1 VERRLFEMDIIKNTK
16 TNEMRGCDKIYAVL
30 AAHKHEYDEDLPDIY
45 VLEFGRFPIN
55 EDFYNFEY
63 SGSKQDIN
71 ALYDLYNDQG
81 KEIAEVITRAIATS
95 KGSSE
100 DLIKMLGGA
109 AAVASFCAIISDD
122 LMCKDTIKY
131 LYNNDCDFKAAN
143 AKGFYKNIFDIDD
156 NLYKMSSHDLRL
168 HMAENVCTNAKLID
182 TLMNK
187 ADDVDSRYTFMGML
201 YNNAK
206 NIDDDTKAYEKMTLF
221 GKPITMYLMEPG
233 DFKQWLYWM
242 IFDINSDLAIKLMS
256 DQGYASTVISKIQKE
271 IDDAINRKNESNT
284 RADAEIDILK
294 RKLEDFKKLNCSGG
308 GISWEDEK

>member
-71 ALYDLYNDQG
+71 AL
-81 KEIAEVITRAIATS
+81 
-95 KGSSE
+95 
-100 DLIKMLGGA
+100 
-109 AAVASFCAIISDD
+109 
-122 LMCKDTIKY
+122 
-131 LYNNDCDFKAAN
+131 
-143 AKGFYKNIFDIDD
+143 
-156 NLYKMSSHDLRL
+156 
-168 HMAENVCTNAKLID
+168 
-182 TLMNK
+182 
-187 ADDVDSRYTFMGML
+187 
-201 YNNAK
+201 
-206 NIDDDTKAYEKMTLF
+206 
-221 GKPITMYLMEPG
+221 
-233 DFKQWLYWM
+233 
-242 IFDINSDLAIKLMS
+242 S

-294 RKLEDFKKLNCSGG
+294 HKLEDFKKLNCSGG